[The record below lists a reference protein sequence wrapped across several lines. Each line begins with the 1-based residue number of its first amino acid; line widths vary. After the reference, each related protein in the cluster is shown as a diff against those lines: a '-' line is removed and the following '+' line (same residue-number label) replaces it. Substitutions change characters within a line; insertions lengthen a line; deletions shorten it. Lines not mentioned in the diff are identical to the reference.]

1 MLLSGARL
9 ALLGRRKAPGI
20 RLSSN
25 TLAENSAQG
34 TAVGTLSVVG
44 GTGTY
49 TFTLSDSAG
58 SRLQVAGGNGVNLQA
73 GATVTDY
80 ETATSHNITVHAD
93 NGAGS
98 TFDRTFTIFVL
109 DVVEGSALLV
119 DVGQPFLVD
128 VGSSLLV
135 YVT

>member
-1 MLLSGARL
+1 MLRSGARL
-9 ALLGRRKAPGI
+9 ALLGKRKTPGI

-25 TLAENSAQG
+25 TLTENSAQG

-58 SRLQVAGGNGVNLQA
+58 NRLQVAGANGVDLQA

-109 DVVEGSALLV
+109 DVAEGGAA
-119 DVGQPFLVD
+119 
-128 VGSSLLV
+128 
-135 YVT
+135 VTDDDWAAWVAAA